1 MVAPGPE
8 FKSHSKAYDLP
19 TTVCCKIFATLQVV
33 ISTNLKDRVEGRF
46 QETLWR
52 EVLYKLIKG
61 LEMGAYCSRYPQT
74 SGPPNPQG
82 YVFGDQNTSSFL
94 ICSMKGLD
102 KMLSQVPANLENSD
116 GKREIRHT

>member
-8 FKSHSKAYDLP
+8 FKSHSKAYDLS
-19 TTVCCKIFATLQVV
+19 TTVCCKMFATVQV
-33 ISTNLKDRVEGRF
+33 ISSNLKDRVEVRF

-61 LEMGAYCSRYPQT
+61 LEMDAYCSRYPQT
-74 SGPPNPQG
+74 SGPSSPQG

-94 ICSMKGLD
+94 TCSMKGLD
-102 KMLSQVPANLENSD
+102 KMLSQFPANLENSD
-116 GKREIRHT
+116 GKWEIRHT